1 MNRPVSTAGLTDRV
15 EGYRFGMRCRVDL
28 SDTDLGAVVYYARYP
43 HYLDRGVIEYR
54 RHLGIPPLGPDGHL
68 FVVASLAVDYR
79 SSARFDDEV
88 EVLVRVPEIRRSSHL
103 VEARMERLDAE
114 GATLLA
120 EMRCTIVGV
129 STYEAGG
136 RPSRVPEEMRAA
148 IDGFE
153 GR

>member
-1 MNRPVSTAGLTDRV
+1 MSEPVSTAGPTERV
-15 EGYRFGMRCRVDL
+15 AGFRFGMRCRVDL
-28 SDTDLGAVVYYARYP
+28 ADTDLGAVVYYARYP
-43 HYLDRGVIEYR
+43 LYLDRGVIEYR
-54 RHLGIPPLGPDGHL
+54 RHLGIPPLGPEGHL
-68 FVVASLAVDYR
+68 FVVASLSVDYR

-103 VEARMERLDAE
+103 VEARMERVDGE
-114 GATLLA
+114 DATLLA
-120 EMRCTIVGV
+120 AMRCTIVGV

-148 IDGFE
+148 VDGFE